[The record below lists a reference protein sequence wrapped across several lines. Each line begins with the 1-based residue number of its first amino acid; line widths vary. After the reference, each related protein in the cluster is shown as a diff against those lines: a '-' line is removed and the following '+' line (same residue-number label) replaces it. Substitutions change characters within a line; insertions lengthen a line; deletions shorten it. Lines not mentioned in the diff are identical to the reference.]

1 MFELIINSEWDAL
14 TLRMVLWSGV
24 VCVTWLGMA
33 VACFADMWSG
43 VNTARA
49 IGEKVHSHRL
59 RETFQKI
66 KDYAGVLLPF
76 LFIDII
82 GSMFTFYYLPF
93 FQIVIAMGSI
103 LIEGWSVLENKRRKK
118 SHAALLPE
126 LVTNIVKCAREKDA
140 EAIID
145 AIQRLSTKDNNQKIF
160 TEYGSDKGTGSKDNA
175 DSRRQG

>member
-1 MFELIINSEWDAL
+1 MFELIIEKNWDAL
-14 TLRMVLWSGV
+14 TLRMILWSGV

-43 VNTARA
+43 VSTARA

-76 LFIDII
+76 LCIDVIA
-82 GSMFTFYYLPF
+82 SMFTFYYLPF
-93 FQIVIAMGSI
+93 FQIFIAAGSI
-103 LIEGWSVLENKRRKK
+103 LIEGWSVIENKKRKRC
-118 SHAALLPE
+118 HAALLPE
-126 LVTNIVKCAREKDA
+126 LVANIVKCAREKDA

-145 AIQRLSTKDNNQKIF
+145 AIQRLSTKKDTDNK
-160 TEYGSDKGTGSKDNA
+160 
-175 DSRRQG
+175 

>member
-1 MFELIINSEWDAL
+1 MFELIVEQNWDAL
-14 TLRMVLWSGV
+14 TLRMILWSGV
-24 VCVTWLGMA
+24 VCVAWLGMA

-43 VNTARA
+43 VSTARA

-93 FQIVIAMGSI
+93 FQIVIATGSI
-103 LIEGWSVLENKRRKK
+103 LIEGWSVLENKKRKC

-126 LVTNIVKCAREKDA
+126 LVSSIVKCAREKDA
-140 EAIID
+140 EAIIE
-145 AIQRLSTKDNNQKIF
+145 AVQRLSTKDENK
-160 TEYGSDKGTGSKDNA
+160 EDK
-175 DSRRQG
+175 

>member
-1 MFELIINSEWDAL
+1 MFELIIEKNWDAL
-14 TLRMVLWSGV
+14 TLRMILWSGV

-43 VNTARA
+43 VSTARA

-76 LFIDII
+76 LCIDVI
-82 GSMFTFYYLPF
+82 GSMFKFYYLPF
-93 FQIVIAMGSI
+93 FQIFIAAGSI
-103 LIEGWSVLENKRRKK
+103 LIEGWSVIENKKRKRC
-118 SHAALLPE
+118 HAALLPE
-126 LVTNIVKCAREKDA
+126 LVANIVKCAREKDA

-145 AIQRLSTKDNNQKIF
+145 AIQRLSTKKDTDNK
-160 TEYGSDKGTGSKDNA
+160 
-175 DSRRQG
+175 

>member
-1 MFELIINSEWDAL
+1 MFELIIEKNWDAL
-14 TLRMVLWSGV
+14 TIRMILWSGV

-43 VNTARA
+43 VSTARA

-76 LFIDII
+76 LCIDVI

-93 FQIVIAMGSI
+93 FQIFIAAGSI
-103 LIEGWSVLENKRRKK
+103 LIEGWSVIENKKRKRC
-118 SHAALLPE
+118 HAALLPE
-126 LVTNIVKCAREKDA
+126 LVANIVKCAREKDA

-145 AIQRLSTKDNNQKIF
+145 AIQRLSTKKD
-160 TEYGSDKGTGSKDNA
+160 TETNKK
-175 DSRRQG
+175 

>member
-1 MFELIINSEWDAL
+1 MYMFELIIENNWDVL
-14 TLRMVLWSGV
+14 TLRMILWSAV

-43 VNTARA
+43 VSTAKA

-59 RETFQKI
+59 RETFHKI

-93 FQIVIAMGSI
+93 FQIVIATGSI
-103 LIEGWSVLENKRRKK
+103 LIEGWSVLENKKRKR

-140 EAIID
+140 EAIIE
-145 AIQRLSTKDNNQKIF
+145 AIQGLSTK
-160 TEYGSDKGTGSKDNA
+160 SDERKG
-175 DSRRQG
+175 